1 MIIRIAKVLAGGILG
16 FLYYKFIGCNQG
28 CGITGSPINST
39 LYGAMMGVILAWPT
53 KQNRSV
59 K

>member
-1 MIIRIAKVLAGGILG
+1 LAGGILG